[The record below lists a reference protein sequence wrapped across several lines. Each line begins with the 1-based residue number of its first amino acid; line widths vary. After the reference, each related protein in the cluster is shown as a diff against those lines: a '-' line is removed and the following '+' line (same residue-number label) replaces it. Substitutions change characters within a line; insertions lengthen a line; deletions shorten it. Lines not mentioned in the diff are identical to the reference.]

1 MISFVS
7 GISTTIPSRYEEIIR
22 RLKMFGLSP
31 TGNPELDKSRLQA
44 EINRRVE
51 KVEEVK
57 KEEKKQEERAI
68 EKQLEEERLGA
79 KTLANRTKS
88 SLDYKLV
95 YKTT

>member
-7 GISTTIPSRYEEIIR
+7 GISTAIPNRYDEIIR
-22 RLKMFGLSP
+22 RLKLLGLSP
-31 TGNPELDKSRLQA
+31 TGDPTVDRSRLQA

-57 KEEKKQEERAI
+57 KEEKEQEERAI

-79 KTLANRTKS
+79 KTLAEHNKFFFG
-88 SLDYKLV
+88 L
-95 YKTT
+95 